1 MATIGPM
8 DMRSVRAAY
17 EASAPVMAAG
27 ASRAYIQ
34 ALVEHQDAALAG
46 DPEARRAIREA
57 HELFALAVPELAE
70 QRRYADPEQRRMHA
84 RRSIA

>member
-1 MATIGPM
+1 MATAGPM

-34 ALVEHQDAALAG
+34 ALAEYQDAALAG
-46 DPEARRAIREA
+46 DPDARRAIREA
-57 HELFALAVPELAE
+57 HDLFVLAAPELAE
-70 QRRYADPEQRRMHA
+70 QQRYTDPEQRRMYA